1 MKKMIPSLMVA
12 ALLCAASMAAQ
23 AEYPDKTIRLVVPFA
38 PGGSASSSGRLLAEK
53 LSAVL
58 GQQVYVENIGGANGA
73 IGASTVVRAAA
84 DGYTL
89 FYSSAGI
96 MTVNP
101 SLYKKLTYAVKD
113 FDPVSLSSTFSSVL
127 FVNAA
132 FPAKDIPELVAYAK
146 AHPGEVTFG
155 SAGHG
160 SSGHLWGEVL
170 KARAGIDIRHI
181 PYKGTSPALVDVMG
195 GQLTFIVDAAV
206 LGMQHVKSG
215 KLRALGATSTK
226 RLETAPDVQTF
237 SEQGLAGFERL
248 SWYGVFAPVGTP
260 TDIVNTLNKA
270 IVKVAAS
277 PDYRQ
282 ELKALGMNASAT
294 SPEGLRSQVRDE
306 SDYWGKVLRDAG
318 VSLD

>member
-1 MKKMIPSLMVA
+1 MKKMIVA
-12 ALLCAASMAAQ
+12 LSVATLICATGTTAMAG
-23 AEYPDKTIRLVVPFA
+23 YPEKTIRLVVPFA

-58 GQQVYVENIGGANGA
+58 GQQVYVDNIGGANGA
-73 IGASTVVRAAA
+73 IGASTVVRAPA

-89 FYSSAGI
+89 FYSAAGI

-132 FPAKDIPELVAYAK
+132 VPAKDIPDLVAYAK

-237 SEQGLAGFERL
+237 LEQGLTGFERL
-248 SWYGVFAPVGTP
+248 SWYGVFVPTGTP
-260 TDIVNTLNKA
+260 VEIVNTLNKA
-270 IVKVAAS
+270 IAKVAVS
-277 PDYRQ
+277 PDYRH
-282 ELKALGMNASAT
+282 ELNVLGMNAAAT
-294 SPEGLRSQVRDE
+294 SSEALRAQVRDE
-306 SDYWGKVLRDAG
+306 SEYWAKVLRDAG
-318 VSLD
+318 VSIN